1 MGYMPIR
8 SDLDSTPERRRYVN
22 PARLI
27 EMPPCAQRALD
38 DDPMFQIRM
47 WAARYE
53 RLFAAM
59 RKAVEGDT
67 EGMPY

>member
-1 MGYMPIR
+1 MGHIPHI
-8 SDLDSTPERRRYVN
+8 SDLDSTPERQRYVN
-22 PARLI
+22 PALLI
-27 EMPPCAQRALD
+27 EMPPGAQRALD
-38 DDPMFQIRM
+38 NDPMFQIRM
-47 WAARYE
+47 WAVRYE